1 MKEII
6 YLLFVLLSL
15 SGYSQSKKHKKTRA
29 QKTVLNASLVK
40 DSLGVKN
47 SAFSKIEFLEPEKF
61 KIDSIAAQLKK
72 YSESKKN
79 TDYLASKK
87 KKKKSK
93 KDNSWFQSQF
103 QKKHV

>member
-1 MKEII
+1 M
-6 YLLFVLLSL
+6 
-15 SGYSQSKKHKKTRA
+15 
-29 QKTVLNASLVK
+29 LNASLVK

-103 QKKHV
+103 QKNMFDQQQSHHNQVMQQQIQRAQQNMMRIP